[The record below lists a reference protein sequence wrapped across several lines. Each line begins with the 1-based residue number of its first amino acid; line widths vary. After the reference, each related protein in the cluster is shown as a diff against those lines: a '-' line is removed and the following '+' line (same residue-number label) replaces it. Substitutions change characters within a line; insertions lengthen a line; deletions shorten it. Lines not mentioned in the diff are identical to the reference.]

1 VQGIGRPDS
10 PRKICDQEVE
20 MASSEFDKGY
30 LVVRAYKGTPFYEAK
45 WRNGRGRQRKRRL
58 GRAWLEENGD
68 GQWVKK
74 RGRVPH
80 GYLDEKRAYRE
91 MGRVISEVEAER
103 EPEPGM
109 PEPLFDDA
117 IVLWIE
123 YLENERRTKPSTL
136 AGYRNL
142 LAEPRSGD
150 RSQRGARIMRA
161 FGGRRLRGITTDDV
175 REFLSKIDREGISA
189 RTVNIH
195 RQVLH
200 AIFQHAMRSD
210 AFGLRDNPVSPTEK
224 RPEEGTKPIETFEPR
239 ELHTIA
245 AAARKG
251 LHRRRSG
258 YADARFSEET
268 EREWKRM
275 NEQDAALFI
284 VAGCTG
290 LRMGE
295 LLALRWSDVDIEAG
309 NMMVSRAMSAGH
321 ESSTK
326 SRRPRSVPL
335 ADQANAE
342 LKAIRNRER
351 FVSREDLVFC
361 RPDGGPLDRSAVRA
375 RFVRA
380 QRKAGVRMRR
390 FHDLRHTFGSL
401 AILQFDVV
409 AVKDMMGHSRLTTTE
424 RYLHSK
430 PRPGDAAK
438 LTAVFEGQS

>member
-1 VQGIGRPDS
+1 
-10 PRKICDQEVE
+10 

-30 LVVRAYKGTPFYEAK
+30 LLVRAYKGTPFYEAK

-58 GRAWLEENGD
+58 GRAWLEQDGD

-80 GYLDEKRAYRE
+80 GYLDEKRAYRQ
-91 MGRVISEVEAER
+91 MGRVISEVEAES
-103 EPEPGM
+103 EPEPGL

-117 IVLWIE
+117 VVLWLE
-123 YLENERRTKPSTL
+123 HLENERRAKPSTL

-142 LAEPRSGD
+142 LAEPRSTD

-161 FGGRRLRGITTDDV
+161 FGGRKLRGITTGDV
-175 REFLSKIDREGISA
+175 RDFLSKIDREEVSA

-200 AIFQHAMRSD
+200 ALFQHAMRGD
-210 AFGLRDNPVSPTEK
+210 AFGLRDNPVSPTAK
-224 RPEEGTKPIETFEPR
+224 RPEEGAKPIETFEPR
-239 ELHTIA
+239 ELHAVA
-245 AAARKG
+245 AVARKG
-251 LHRRRSG
+251 FHRRRSG
-258 YADARFSEET
+258 YANSKFSKET
-268 EREWKRM
+268 EREWQRM

-284 VAGCTG
+284 VAGCAG

-295 LLALRWSDVDIEAG
+295 LLALRWSDVNIEAG
-309 NMMVSRAMSAGH
+309 NLMVSRAMSAGQ

-335 ADQANAE
+335 ANQAE
-342 LKAIRNRER
+342 TEFKAIRNRER
-351 FVSREDLVFC
+351 FLGRDDLVFC
-361 RPDGGPLDRSAVRA
+361 RPDGASLDRSAVRT

-380 QRKAGVRMRR
+380 QKRAGVPVRR

-401 AILQFDVV
+401 AIQQFDVV
-409 AVKDMMGHSRLTTTE
+409 AVKEMMGHSRLTTTE

-438 LTAVFEGQS
+438 LTEVFEGQS